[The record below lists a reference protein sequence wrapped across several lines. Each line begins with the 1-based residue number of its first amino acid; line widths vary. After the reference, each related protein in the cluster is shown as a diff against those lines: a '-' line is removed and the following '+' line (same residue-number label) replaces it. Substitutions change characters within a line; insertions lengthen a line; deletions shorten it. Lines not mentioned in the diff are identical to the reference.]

1 MMTLVRFAVGWYVL
15 CLVQLEAIFAAFHG
29 GVKGQGDVE
38 EQDLCYYER
47 HDAEWD

>member
-15 CLVQLEAIFAAFHG
+15 YVVQLEAILAAFHG

-38 EQDLCYYER
+38 GQDLCYYGG